1 MFFNLKKTLCKDSS
15 KTNFKFYSLN
25 YVLLLVYK
33 FKTPQFNFLQ
43 YESNSFLS
51 LIFKTMIF
59 LHERRKKLKQ
69 PRNSAGEAELHY
81 GLCYILPYTVS
92 NDGRESLESTLAF
105 RSGLAVFLRLF
116 QYNRKILTSMDQK
129 VAKKTQDTLGKVI
142 KKPPL
147 TDKLLSKPPFRFLH
161 DIITEVLCYL
171 QFSCF
176 IHRVN
181 TFLMLFCFERNFRLS
196 GTLDFSKACT
206 LQMRWTRRMSRYTS
220 LGVR

>member
-1 MFFNLKKTLCKDSS
+1 M
-15 KTNFKFYSLN
+15 
-25 YVLLLVYK
+25 
-33 FKTPQFNFLQ
+33 
-43 YESNSFLS
+43 
-51 LIFKTMIF
+51 
-59 LHERRKKLKQ
+59 
-69 PRNSAGEAELHY
+69 
-81 GLCYILPYTVS
+81 
-92 NDGRESLESTLAF
+92 ESTLAF

-161 DIITEVLCYL
+161 DIITEVLCYF

-176 IHRVN
+176 IHRMN

-196 GTLDFSKACT
+196 GTLDFLKGCT
-206 LQMRWTRRMSRYTS
+206 LQMRWTRRMSRYRKLHSASAKTKRYFCWLYFSFS
-220 LGVR
+220 LIDHDRGVLLT